1 MEKKALLTQKTK
13 YSSKQEVL
21 GMKIKRM
28 LSALLSA
35 IVVISGFSFT
45 VFAEESLKE
54 HFIGAIE
61 ELTGMDMINIL
72 ETEIGIDPTSVD
84 EDNIRSAYVTDYQSF
99 KNKVDTGNYYVRI
112 PLKSSNDVYTI
123 IIENKKYSKIE
134 KNFKTSEPLTEI
146 SEEELTKKFQRQ
158 INGKSA
164 PYTREDLFNID
175 NIIYIKEGTD
185 IDMYFFRKA
194 EIKCFPHYYSFGV
207 KEGTLADKVS
217 NDRYYNY
224 NYHYKYYYL
233 DPDDDIDSLITC
245 IDTLYEAKE
254 EYNQWVLEE
263 EERKKS
269 YTVAK
274 DGTLFNKVLRS
285 KDEVTKGRNDLNDV
299 LEFSFTITEDFEGEV
314 VDRVGN
320 VGETAKARLE
330 YYDEGNSEHYYL
342 LYLSGTKGEIG
353 LWCSYSFAP
362 WEAMNRSL
370 NPLEFY
376 ADDRI
381 ADGQLVN
388 AYVNKCDEK
397 RIFLLVKFK
406 GRKLDTLQIESI
418 YASAGQREGWRSNFS
433 YPHRELEKPV
443 ECFDINYK
451 VVGDGY
457 NTLSGNYEYRK
468 EPVHDSDDEEEELVH
483 EYYKSDIE
491 NNNDSDKKDDSQK
504 DDNPKD
510 DSKEDKTDKDTPK
523 DEDKDVEDNKSDEL
537 DEQDKSDKSD
547 KSNPNDSA
555 DTTNQ
560 TLQQKIDALKS
571 YGIVKGYAD
580 GEFYPERNITRA
592 EFTKIVAL
600 ISGYSEDMLTED
612 DDYFNDVSKEH
623 WANKYINFCYK
634 YGLVNGTASGGT
646 EISESES
653 EPQKTKGLFS
663 PEDNIIYQDA
673 VKILVSALGCGEK
686 AAEKGG
692 YPNGY
697 ITVSKDLGIINTTYV
712 GEEYINRGAVADAVY
727 NALFISPDGSKTL
740 YDKYFNK

>member
-1 MEKKALLTQKTK
+1 MKGNEFVYLKDGTEVDMYLYKIGSNKYKIVHIQEGSLAEQITSPGSANISVLGRDENFSTIIRATDKHFERYEEYSEYVKEAEKTK
-13 YSSKQEVL
+13 
-21 GMKIKRM
+21 
-28 LSALLSA
+28 
-35 IVVISGFSFT
+35 
-45 VFAEESLKE
+45 
-54 HFIGAIE
+54 
-61 ELTGMDMINIL
+61 
-72 ETEIGIDPTSVD
+72 
-84 EDNIRSAYVTDYQSF
+84 
-99 KNKVDTGNYYVRI
+99 
-112 PLKSSNDVYTI
+112 KS
-123 IIENKKYSKIE
+123 
-134 KNFKTSEPLTEI
+134 
-146 SEEELTKKFQRQ
+146 
-158 INGKSA
+158 
-164 PYTREDLFNID
+164 
-175 NIIYIKEGTD
+175 
-185 IDMYFFRKA
+185 
-194 EIKCFPHYYSFGV
+194 C
-207 KEGTLADKVS
+207 
-217 NDRYYNY
+217 
-224 NYHYKYYYL
+224 
-233 DPDDDIDSLITC
+233 
-245 IDTLYEAKE
+245 
-254 EYNQWVLEE
+254 
-263 EERKKS
+263 
-269 YTVAK
+269 TVAK
-274 DGTLFNKVLRS
+274 NGTLIKKVIRS
-285 KDEVTKGRNDLNDV
+285 KNEVTKGRNDLNDV

-330 YYDEGNSEHYYL
+330 YYDSGNSEHIYL

-353 LWCSYSFAP
+353 LWHSDYFAR
-362 WEAMNRSL
+362 WEAMNSTLR
-370 NPLEFY
+370 PIEFS
-376 ADDRI
+376 ADYRI
-381 ADGQLVN
+381 ADGQLADTFV
-388 AYVNKCDEK
+388 VDEK
-397 RIFLLVKFK
+397 AKDINLLIQFK
-406 GRKLDTLQIESI
+406 SGKIEKVEIKAENSSLAYCSNIKQYNESYLTQKDTTE
-418 YASAGQREGWRSNFS
+418 F
-433 YPHRELEKPV
+433 EK
-443 ECFDINYK
+443 CFDINYK

-491 NNNDSDKKDDSQK
+491 NNNDSDKKDDNQK

-510 DSKEDKTDKDTPK
+510 DSKEDKTDKDAPK

-537 DEQDKSDKSD
+537 DEQDKSD

-634 YGLVNGTASGGT
+634 YGLVNGTASGDT

-712 GEEYINRGAVADAVY
+712 GEEYINRGSVADAVY
-727 NALFISPDGSKTL
+727 NALFVSPDGSKTL

>member
-1 MEKKALLTQKTK
+1 
-13 YSSKQEVL
+13 
-21 GMKIKRM
+21 
-28 LSALLSA
+28 
-35 IVVISGFSFT
+35 
-45 VFAEESLKE
+45 
-54 HFIGAIE
+54 
-61 ELTGMDMINIL
+61 
-72 ETEIGIDPTSVD
+72 
-84 EDNIRSAYVTDYQSF
+84 
-99 KNKVDTGNYYVRI
+99 
-112 PLKSSNDVYTI
+112 
-123 IIENKKYSKIE
+123 
-134 KNFKTSEPLTEI
+134 
-146 SEEELTKKFQRQ
+146 
-158 INGKSA
+158 
-164 PYTREDLFNID
+164 
-175 NIIYIKEGTD
+175 
-185 IDMYFFRKA
+185 MYFFRKA

-224 NYHYKYYYL
+224 KYTFYL
-233 DPDDDIDSLITC
+233 DADNIDELITC
-245 IDTLYEAKE
+245 VDTLYEAKE
-254 EYNQWVLEE
+254 EYNQWVLDE

-269 YTVAK
+269 CIVAK

-353 LWCSYSFAP
+353 LWRSYSFAP

-376 ADDRI
+376 AYDRI

-418 YASAGQREGWRSNFS
+418 YASAGQREGFYQNFS

-491 NNNDSDKKDDSQK
+491 NKSDSDKKDDSK
-504 DDNPKD
+504 EEESK
-510 DSKEDKTDKDTPK
+510 KEDKTDKDTPK
-523 DEDKDVEDNKSDEL
+523 DEDKDVEDNKSDEIN
-537 DEQDKSDKSD
+537 EQDKSNQ
-547 KSNPNDSA
+547 SNPNDSA
-555 DTTNQ
+555 DMTNQ
-560 TLQQKIDALKS
+560 TLQQKIDGLKS

-592 EFTKIVAL
+592 EFAKIVAL

-634 YGLVNGTASGGT
+634 YGLVDGTSSGDT

-653 EPQKTKGLFS
+653 EPQKIKGLFS

-673 VKILVSALGCGEK
+673 VKILVSALGVGEK

-697 ITVSKDLGIINTTYV
+697 ITVSKDLGFIDTPFV

-740 YDKYFNK
+740 YDKYFNKQ